1 MARKIESVAVLGT
14 GTMGA
19 GIAALA
25 ANAGCDVL
33 FLDMPAREGE
43 RNAVAAGALERM
55 QGGKSPMLKD
65 ADAVGRVT
73 VGNFEDDLV
82 KLADSDWIVEVIVE
96 DLAIKRS
103 LFEKVEAVRGDGS
116 IVTSNTS
123 GIMLKAITE
132 GMPDRLRRDVAV
144 THFFNPVLVM
154 KLVELV
160 PGEDTDGD
168 VIDTLAAFLSDD
180 MGKGVVWAKDT
191 VNFIA
196 NRIGCFWMLAG
207 MNEAQSVLEA
217 GFEIEDVDAVQ
228 SAPVGIP
235 PTGLYGL
242 VDLVGLDVLG
252 LVIENLK
259 QNLQAG
265 DAGLAYAKLP
275 AAIQAMLDRGQVG
288 RKAGGGFYR
297 MSKSADGA
305 RLKETF
311 DLKSEDWRAAKEA
324 RVDEVHQQFGSLM
337 FADDA
342 LGQFTWRVIGGT
354 LLYAADL
361 VPEISE
367 DVVNV
372 DRAMRWGFNWRQG
385 PFEMIDALGADRVI
399 ARLESDG
406 KPLPKML
413 QVLKSAGAHGFY
425 RNDGAEFLG
434 VDGAWHPVP

>member
-1 MARKIESVAVLGT
+1 
-14 GTMGA
+14 
-19 GIAALA
+19 
-25 ANAGCDVL
+25 
-33 FLDMPAREGE
+33 
-43 RNAVAAGALERM
+43 
-55 QGGKSPMLKD
+55 
-65 ADAVGRVT
+65 
-73 VGNFEDDLV
+73 
-82 KLADSDWIVEVIVE
+82 
-96 DLAIKRS
+96 
-103 LFEKVEAVRGDGS
+103 
-116 IVTSNTS
+116 
-123 GIMLKAITE
+123 
-132 GMPDRLRRDVAV
+132 
-144 THFFNPVLVM
+144 VLVM

-160 PGEDTDGD
+160 PGEDTDAE
-168 VIDTLAAFLSDD
+168 VIDTLAKFLSDD
-180 MGKGVVWAKDT
+180 LGKGVVWAKDT

-207 MNEAQSVLEA
+207 MNEAQGVLAA
-217 GFEIEDVDAVQ
+217 GHTLEDIDAVQ

-259 QNLQAG
+259 QNLPAG

-275 AAIQAMLDRGQVG
+275 APIQGMLDRGQVG

-297 MSKSADGA
+297 MSKADDGS

-311 DLKSEDWRAAKEA
+311 DLTTEGWRPAKDA
-324 RVDEVHQQFGSLM
+324 SVDEVHQRFDTLM
-337 FADDA
+337 FADDE
-342 LGQFTWRVIGGT
+342 LGQFTWAVIGGT

-385 PFEMIDALGADRVI
+385 PFEMIDALGADKVI
-399 ARLESDG
+399 ARLEAEG
-406 KPLPKML
+406 TLLPKML
-413 QVLKSAGAHGFY
+413 QVLKTAGVDSFY
-425 RNDGAEFLG
+425 RNDGKEFLG